1 MSELILPP
9 ACDSALRA
17 LELDPLEPGAEADA
31 HLRACAAC
39 REAQVM
45 LLAQEEA
52 PLPLVQAG
60 YFVRL
65 PTRILGKLQTRKVG
79 IRPGAWWMAAA
90 AVLAVAVG
98 TGAFMAG
105 RANRTPMVE
114 AEVRPVEPPPQVA
127 APFQDSQDELG
138 KLQNMKP
145 EEVRDLLK
153 QLQADPPKKGTE

>member
-9 ACDSALRA
+9 ACEMAMKA
-17 LELDPLEPGAEADA
+17 LEFNALEPGAEAEA

-39 REAQVM
+39 REAQVL

-60 YFVRL
+60 YFERL
-65 PTRILGKLQTRKVG
+65 PARVIGKLQTRKTG
-79 IRPGAWWMAAA
+79 FRPSTWWMAAA
-90 AVLAVAVG
+90 AVLSLAVG

-105 RANRTPMVE
+105 RANRTPVVE
-114 AEVRPVEPPPQVA
+114 AEARPVEPPPHIE
-127 APFQDSQDELG
+127 APFTDSQDELG

-145 EEVRDLLK
+145 EEVRDLLN
-153 QLQADPPKKGTE
+153 QLQTDPPKGTE

>member
-9 ACDSALRA
+9 ACETALKA
-17 LELDPLEPGAEADA
+17 LEMDPLEPGPEAEA

-52 PLPLVQAG
+52 PLPLVPAG
-60 YFVRL
+60 YFERL
-65 PTRILGKLQTRKVG
+65 PARVVGKLQAPKPG

-90 AVLAVAVG
+90 AVLSVAVG

-105 RANRTPMVE
+105 RANRTPVVE
-114 AEVRPVEPPPQVA
+114 AENRVVEPAPVA

-145 EEVRDLLK
+145 EEVQELLK
-153 QLQADPPKKGTE
+153 QLQTESPKSSQ

>member
-9 ACDSALRA
+9 ACDTALKA
-17 LELDPLEPGAEADA
+17 LEIDALEPGTEAEI

-60 YFVRL
+60 YFERL
-65 PTRILGKLQTRKVG
+65 PARVVGKLQTRKVG
-79 IRPGAWWMAAA
+79 YRPSAWWMAAA
-90 AVLAVAVG
+90 AVLSVAVG

-105 RANRTPMVE
+105 RANRTPLVQ
-114 AEVRPVEPPPQVA
+114 AEVRPAEPLTHIE
-127 APFQDSQDELG
+127 APFTDSQDELG
-138 KLQNMKP
+138 KLQNLKP
-145 EEVRDLLK
+145 EEVRDLLN
-153 QLQADPPKKGTE
+153 QLQTDPPKGTE

>member
-9 ACDSALRA
+9 ACEAAMMA
-17 LELDPLEPGAEADA
+17 LELDALEPGAEAEA

-39 REAQVM
+39 REAQVL

-60 YFVRL
+60 YFERL
-65 PTRILGKLQTRKVG
+65 PARVIGKLQTRKTG
-79 IRPGAWWMAAA
+79 FRPGTWWMAAA
-90 AVLAVAVG
+90 AVLALAVG

-105 RANRTPMVE
+105 RANRTPVVE
-114 AEVRPVEPPPQVA
+114 AEARPVEPPPHIE
-127 APFQDSQDELG
+127 APFTDSQDELG

-145 EEVRDLLK
+145 EEVRDLLN
-153 QLQADPPKKGTE
+153 QLQTDPPKGTE

>member
-9 ACDSALRA
+9 ACETTLKA
-17 LELDPLEPGAEADA
+17 LEIDALEPGVEAEA
-31 HLRACAAC
+31 HLHGCAAC

-60 YFVRL
+60 YFERL
-65 PTRILGKLQTRKVG
+65 PARGVGKLQAPKAAF
-79 IRPGAWWMAAA
+79 RPGAWWMAAA
-90 AVLAVAVG
+90 AVLSVAVG

-105 RANRTPMVE
+105 RANRTPLVQAE
-114 AEVRPVEPPPQVA
+114 ARPVEPTPHIE
-127 APFQDSQDELG
+127 APFTDSQDELG

-145 EEVRDLLK
+145 EEVRDLLN
-153 QLQADPPKKGTE
+153 QLQTDPPKGTE

>member
-1 MSELILPP
+1 M
-9 ACDSALRA
+9 AMKA
-17 LELDPLEPGAEADA
+17 LESDALEPGAQAEA

-60 YFVRL
+60 YFERL
-65 PTRILGKLQTRKVG
+65 PARVIGKLQTRKVG
-79 IRPGAWWMAAA
+79 LQPGAWWMAAA
-90 AVLAVAVG
+90 AVFTLAVG

-105 RANRTPMVE
+105 RANRTPLVQ
-114 AEVRPVEPPPQVA
+114 AEVRPVEPIAPIE
-127 APFQDSQDELG
+127 APFTDSQDELG
-138 KLQNMKP
+138 KLQNLKP

-153 QLQADPPKKGTE
+153 QLQTDPPKQGNE

>member
-9 ACDSALRA
+9 ACQSALAA
-17 LELDPLEPGAEADA
+17 LELDPMEPGAHAEA
-31 HLRACAAC
+31 HLRACTAC

-52 PLPLVQAG
+52 PLPLVPAG
-60 YFVRL
+60 YFERL
-65 PTRILGKLQTRKVG
+65 PARVMGKLQTRKVG
-79 IRPGAWWMAAA
+79 LRPGAWWMAAA
-90 AVLAVAVG
+90 AVLSLAVG

-105 RANRTPMVE
+105 RANRHPVVE
-114 AEVRPVEPPPQVA
+114 AEARPVEPAPQIE

-145 EEVRDLLK
+145 EEVRDLVN
-153 QLQADPPKKGTE
+153 QLQTDPPKGTE